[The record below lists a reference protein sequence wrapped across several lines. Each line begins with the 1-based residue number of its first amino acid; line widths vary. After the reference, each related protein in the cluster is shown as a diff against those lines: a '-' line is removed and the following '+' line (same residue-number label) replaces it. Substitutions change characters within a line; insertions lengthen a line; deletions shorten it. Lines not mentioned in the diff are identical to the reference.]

1 MASIKEKLDSVG
13 GFSIDKTV
21 VVDEDRN
28 GKDFNTLEIR
38 NRHFSD
44 SKIHTFILRGTNTAV
59 LGLDDVG
66 TQITISPN
74 TVNFITGNILGV
86 NPQGVVYTSKIEST
100 VHANAAGV
108 VTCLSSMTT
117 VIKDDV
123 PTGQTWSIVPIG
135 SLNRF
140 SYSTTR
146 AGTTN
151 VIKWVVCTQVI
162 AIEWQ

>member
-21 VVDEDRN
+21 VFDEDRN
-28 GKDFNTLEIR
+28 AKDINSLEVR
-38 NRHFSD
+38 NRHFVD

-59 LGLDDVG
+59 LALDDVG
-66 TQITISPN
+66 TQISIAPN
-74 TVNFITGNILGV
+74 TVNFITGHILGV
-86 NPQGVVYTSKIEST
+86 NPQGVVLSLKIEST
-100 VHANAAGV
+100 ATSNPSGT
-108 VTCLSSMTT
+108 VTVLSSMTT

-123 PTGQTWSIVPIG
+123 PVGQNWSVSPIG
-135 SLNRF
+135 SLGRF

-151 VIKWVVCTQVI
+151 NIKWFVSVQVSS
-162 AIEWQ
+162 IEWQ

>member
-21 VVDEDRN
+21 VVDENRN
-28 GKDFNTLEIR
+28 GKDFNTLEIK

-59 LGLDDVG
+59 LAIDDVG
-66 TQITISPN
+66 TQISIDSN

-86 NPQGVVYTSKIEST
+86 NPQGVVYTAKIEST
-100 VHANAAGV
+100 VHANASGV

-123 PTGQTWSIVPIG
+123 PSGQTWGIEPIG
-135 SLNRF
+135 SLGRF

-151 VIKWVVCTQVI
+151 NIKWVVCTQVI